1 MDCHRICYVN
11 KEVSFWKLQFSSI
24 ISCFSSYHNT
34 FNFIQF
40 MVKLIHGAYKSICV
54 LEKNARIQC
63 INLKLELN
71 SILSEHSAVSW
82 VLTRTWGLH
91 SLSSPFSSAFR
102 SLAKLEESPP
112 SFEFRGPTLPI
123 FLRTGVQAET
133 RSASTHSSALSVALP
148 GRVGP
153 RNANEW
159 GDSSNFAKDQNVEE
173 KGREWMQS
181 SKTECCLC
189 QCPTHGAV
197 LAKNRIWL

>member
-1 MDCHRICYVN
+1 
-11 KEVSFWKLQFSSI
+11 
-24 ISCFSSYHNT
+24 
-34 FNFIQF
+34 

-54 LEKNARIQC
+54 LEKNVRIQC
-63 INLKLELN
+63 KNLKLELN

-82 VLTRTWGLH
+82 VLTRTALRSWGLY

-133 RSASTHSSALSVALP
+133 RSASGSTHSSALSVGLP
-148 GRVGP
+148 GRVEP

-159 GDSSNFAKDQNVEE
+159 GDSCNFAKDQNAEE

-189 QCPTHGAV
+189 QCSTHGAV
-197 LAKNRIWL
+197 FAKNRIWL